1 MNNQELDAA
10 THKKADSI
18 ARHLVSKFETT
29 SIHLKEESR
38 LENDRFTKAL
48 KVDQEA
54 GAKGEAEVRLVV
66 VDLARELAKQ
76 GYPEGQSAAQCV
88 TKAMAALRL
97 TPEDMENLNKTLV
110 DNLWDW
116 KAPA

>member
-1 MNNQELDAA
+1 MNNQQLDAA
-10 THKKADSI
+10 TQEKADSI
-18 ARHLVSKFETT
+18 ARHLVAKFNTT
-29 SIHLKEESR
+29 SIQLKEESR

-48 KVDQEA
+48 RVGQAA
-54 GAKGEAEVRLVV
+54 GANAEAEVRLVLA
-66 VDLARELAKQ
+66 DLARELAKQ
-76 GYPEGQSAAQCV
+76 GYPEGQSAARSV
-88 TKAMAALRL
+88 TKAMETLRV